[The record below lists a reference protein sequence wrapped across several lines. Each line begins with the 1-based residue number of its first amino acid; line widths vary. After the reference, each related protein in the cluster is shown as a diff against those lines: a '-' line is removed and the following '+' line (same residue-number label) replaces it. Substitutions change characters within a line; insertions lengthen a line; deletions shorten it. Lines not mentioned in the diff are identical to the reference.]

1 MRNLLVVSL
10 FLSALPLYAGG
21 FEVEAQG
28 ARAAGMAGACVAQAA
43 DPTAGFCNPGAL
55 ALIPKKKSA
64 ALGMSAAAFHES
76 LYQGLPPG
84 AGAGTASQQV
94 TPRTMQP
101 HAFAAVPLG
110 AN

>member
-1 MRNLLVVSL
+1 MRNLFGLACL
-10 FLSALPLYAGG
+10 LAALPLYAGG

-55 ALIPKKKSA
+55 ALIPKK
-64 ALGMSAAAFHES
+64 MSAAAFHES

-84 AGAGTASQQV
+84 AGAGTASQQA

-110 AN
+110 ANAILGT